1 MYKSIT
7 RTSPLI
13 CSESLRVMLHGH
25 SYDGS
30 KAERELGLQYKSIDE
45 FIIDT
50 VRWLNSKG
58 LIDIG
63 VKY

>member
-1 MYKSIT
+1 
-7 RTSPLI
+7 
-13 CSESLRVMLHGH
+13 MLHGH